1 MITTCFNFR
10 YNFYTFGHA
19 VRQITTSRGNKE
31 GNNAFLYSDDEMY
44 NDIHQNDELLKLAM
58 KKGLSADFVMWLQ
71 KLMELEAS
79 LPNSFY

>member
-1 MITTCFNFR
+1 MVTTCFTLFR

-31 GNNAFLYSDDEMY
+31 GNNAFLYNDDEMY
-44 NDIHQNDELLKLAM
+44 NDIYHNHELLKLAM

-71 KLMELEAS
+71 KLLELEAS
-79 LPNSFY
+79 FPISF